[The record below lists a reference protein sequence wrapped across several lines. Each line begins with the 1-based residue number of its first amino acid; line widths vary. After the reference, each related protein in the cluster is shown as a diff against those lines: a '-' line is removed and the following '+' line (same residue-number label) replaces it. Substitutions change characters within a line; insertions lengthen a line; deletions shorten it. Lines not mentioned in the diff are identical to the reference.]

1 YNNEHFLFLNL
12 SRNIVRATNLFDL
25 VFQNMLVKM
34 AASGGIILSSIN
46 TIHRFGVYSGIFPGV
61 LSQVR
66 HYAARKG
73 TREKAKKKK
82 VKVEVKKLTFEEKVR
97 RSKKINVLKPDA
109 MISNEH
115 TKPVAIDDVYHMRYF
130 QWKVYSFAEAIQNHR
145 EYFHPTMYDA
155 PDSIVCVN
163 AELNMTGV
171 KKTKPVGT
179 FNKIVP
185 VKHNFD
191 HGEERRLLAFCK
203 TEEDV
208 AAALDAG
215 AVLAGGSDIIK
226 LILSGEISLHN
237 YDTVVAHPSMMPE
250 VLTLRGLLKKKY
262 PNIKTGTLGIDIKS
276 IVHLHLH
283 GIKYTAKPYEH
294 FPEYGVAEVPIGKV
308 LTKDYDTLCWNE
320 LWFYY
325 IVLSMET
332 EHLEDNLR
340 SAIDSILSAKPKRPG
355 PFITRLRIICP
366 PSLEKFKIDDKLY
379 IEEEPEVKQ
388 TEKDE
393 DDEFDDEEEVAVP
406 VAA

>member
-1 YNNEHFLFLNL
+1 MSIFLLTSLYNSEHFLFLNL
-12 SRNIVRATNLFDL
+12 SRNIVRATNLLDL

-97 RSKKINVLKPDA
+97 RSKKINIIKPDA
-109 MISNEH
+109 MITNEH
-115 TKPVAIDDVYHMRYF
+115 TKPVAVDDVFYMRYF
-130 QWKVYSFAEAIQNHR
+130 RWKVYSFAEAIQNHR

-163 AELNMTGV
+163 AELNLTGV

-185 VKHNFD
+185 VKHHFD

-203 TEEDV
+203 AEEDV

-226 LILSGEISLHN
+226 LILSGEISIHN

-262 PNIKTGTLGIDIKS
+262 PNIKNSTLGMDIKS

-294 FPEYGVAEVPIGKV
+294 FPEYGVAEVPIGK
-308 LTKDYDTLCWNE
+308 
-320 LWFYY
+320 
-325 IVLSMET
+325 LSMET

-388 TEKDE
+388 TEKGE
-393 DDEFDDEEEVAVP
+393 DDEYDDEEEVAVP